1 MKPRNNISIWH
12 QEKRNLKVRQRKK
25 ERGIGRD
32 EETERKKIIKTVKFK
47 NMKTAKKTNEKMNEN
62 IQN

>member
-1 MKPRNNISIWH
+1 M
-12 QEKRNLKVRQRKK
+12 RQRKK